1 MERLCVWVETPT
13 FCKSRV
19 SAVSENNVMC
29 SFQRMMGEA
38 LLKDSWWSFLYTL
51 IKGGGGETYS
61 KLDLRNKELKRE
73 SKFHLQ
79 PQTQYISKLGQGWES
94 KDYKGYSSIDG

>member
-1 MERLCVWVETPT
+1 MERLCVWVETRT

-29 SFQRMMGEA
+29 SFQRMMGKA
-38 LLKDSWWSFLYTL
+38 LLKDSWWSFLYIL

-61 KLDLRNKELKRE
+61 KLNLRNKQLKRE
-73 SKFHLQ
+73 LSSSA
-79 PQTQYISKLGQGWES
+79 TNTVYI
-94 KDYKGYSSIDG
+94 